1 MLLEMNKTK
10 AKRMVEIASTFVLQK
25 THKNNWAG
33 EDDITYASAAWM
45 NSIDP
50 KYATSGRFQ
59 KFIEIID
66 HNYSTGRKTAKMCR
80 ILPFTY
86 EIVEEARN
94 LPRGYFVDNKDKET
108 MMKDYGSHYSA
119 AVLRK
124 DILDVLD
131 HAINKPQCYKLSAD
145 DALYL
150 DLMKLWIDKD
160 GTLFSHYRQA
170 GERKTYYTPSLQQAS
185 KKLRDF
191 LLENTGYCDVDAKS
205 SFNYDFSMLLAKYGW
220 DELSF
225 DEYFTLET
233 YFGRNSRKFVMTKGI
248 TKQEHLAM
256 MFGSVEAKEKINKL
270 EHLSTVFPLHH
281 LMFASVEAKAKI
293 NEDDVLLDGARQK
306 INKNFGAT
314 KFDEIRAAL
323 EKFTLLLAYKP
334 ENQNLQGWEIPFI
347 WSYKDYGRCLAR
359 ILNRIETKKM
369 EVYSKQLDLMGY
381 KTIQFCYDGLILD
394 KELTKEDLEEVND
407 WFMDNEWESPLEVK
421 KVWK

>member
-33 EDDITYASAAWM
+33 DDDITYASAAWM

-59 KFIEIID
+59 KFVEIID

-108 MMKDYGSHYSA
+108 IMKDYGSHYSA
-119 AVLRK
+119 APLRA
-124 DILDVLD
+124 DIHDVLD
-131 HAINKPQCYKLSAD
+131 HAINKPQCYGLSAH

-150 DLMKLWIDKD
+150 DLMKLWIDRD
-160 GTLFSHYRQA
+160 GTLFSHYRQT

-185 KKLRDF
+185 KCLRDF

-256 MFGSVEAKEKINKL
+256 MFGSVEARE
-270 EHLSTVFPLHH
+270 
-281 LMFASVEAKAKI
+281 
-293 NEDDVLLDGARQK
+293 K

-334 ENQNLQGWEIPFI
+334 ENQDLQGWEMPFI
-347 WSYKDYGRCLAR
+347 WDYQDYGKCLAR

-381 KTIQFCYDGLILD
+381 KTIQWCYDGLILD